1 MMQKN
6 DHTPYTHM
14 EYRRARVVHIV
25 NALQEEE
32 FVYKG
37 KLITKE
43 EANAITQRYMEQ
55 KRMNKGNKSM
65 KER

>member
-1 MMQKN
+1 
-6 DHTPYTHM
+6 M

-37 KLITKE
+37 KSITKE
-43 EANAITQRYMEQ
+43 EANAITQRYIED
-55 KRMNKGNKSM
+55 KRRSENKKSM
-65 KER
+65 EER